1 MSLTLS
7 SGNQEKKL
15 ISNELKEIR
24 VAYHNY
30 RQFGSTDGSDFDLEL
45 GIILFLPS
53 SVTMHAIELECEER
67 LIKRNTIFVIK
78 KKNNK
83 KERRGEKRK

>member
-7 SGNQEKKL
+7 SGNQEKKP

-30 RQFGSTDGSDFDLEL
+30 RQFGSTHGSDFDLELL

-53 SVTMHAIELECEER
+53 SATMHAIELECEER

-78 KKNNK
+78 RKST
-83 KERRGEKRK
+83 ERRGEKGK